1 MGSHHDLYLIIC
13 CFGDKHPHI
22 MIVAFEFAIVI
33 TFITFTV
40 HGDEGTI
47 VF

>member
-1 MGSHHDLYLIIC
+1 
-13 CFGDKHPHI
+13 

-33 TFITFTV
+33 TLITFTV

-47 VF
+47 VFWSTW